1 MLHPLLDTPR
11 RVDVRE
17 IQRELAELWRSA
29 AKTSEAEHQ
38 VLSRAC
44 TLTLVAYAATAT
56 AGTPLGEVIAQT
68 SQRHPARAILLIN
81 DPDATAL
88 EAWVGASCQVLRRSH
103 TQICCEQVTIR
114 AAPEAQDRIPS
125 IVRHLVVPDMPVF
138 LYGPA
143 PASGDGL
150 FQDLL
155 DVADRVIIDAAAFPD
170 GAAGLL
176 AAETLVAD
184 RQGVDPAGAVAL
196 SDLTW
201 GRLTVWRGLTAHFF
215 DPPHTTY
222 LDQIRQVRVAHA
234 PSSRSQGLLYV
245 GWLAGRLGWRVEQTF
260 SRGKGPWRAVMVDAG
275 GRGITVSLHQ
285 ESRSPLA
292 AGAMLSST
300 IVAKRTGGGH
310 DDATLSD
317 ATFSIVR
324 NDDAGG
330 VIAVSEVGSGPAI
343 RRALP
348 LEAQD
353 EASLLSAELDVLGHD
368 RVYEGTLRT
377 VRALLGQA

>member
-29 AKTSEAEHQ
+29 AETSEAEHQ

-81 DPDATAL
+81 DPDAKAL
-88 EAWVGASCQVLRRSH
+88 EAWVGASCQVLRRGH
-103 TQICCEQVTIR
+103 KQICCEQVTIR

-125 IVRHLVVPDMPVF
+125 IVRHLIVPDMPVF
-138 LYGPA
+138 QYWPA
-143 PASGDGL
+143 PAAGDVL
-150 FQDLL
+150 FRDLL

-170 GAAGLL
+170 GAEALL
-176 AAETLVAD
+176 AVERLAAD
-184 RQGVDPAGAVAL
+184 PLNAVGL

-222 LDQIRQVRVAHA
+222 LDQIQRVRVAHA
-234 PSSRSQGLLYV
+234 PSSRAQGLLYV
-245 GWLAGRLGWRVEQTF
+245 GWLAGRLGWRVEQPFT
-260 SRGKGPWRAVMVDAG
+260 REDPWRAVLADPG
-275 GRGITVSLHQ
+275 GRRITASLHQ

-292 AGAMLSST
+292 AGALLSST
-300 IVAKRTGGGH
+300 IAAESTGGKR
-310 DDATLSD
+310 AD

-368 RVYEGTLRT
+368 RVYEGSLRA
-377 VRALLGQA
+377 VRGLLGQV